1 MIGNPDPNLPTG
13 GVLKRTLNKRERHL
27 MNEPRIVKRYS
38 NRKLYDTQ
46 TSSYVT
52 LEQIAEM
59 VRAKEDVKIID
70 NNTKEDLTSVT
81 LAQIVFEEEKKKR
94 LIPLNTLKNII
105 QSKGETI
112 SGFVTQ
118 LGRDLDKQMGRV
130 FRRHPH
136 KEGDKEGDEDPSL
149 QEHHTSEEAQAVS
162 VTEGSNNIDLGD
174 KNKNSKEQKYV
185 DYTSLESGGAQS
197 SHPSLDFLRDW
208 LISSQKSFDEWQV
221 KLDEQIRSAIE
232 SMSPLAPLQKQVE
245 TLTDRIAELEARL
258 NELEGKE

>member
-1 MIGNPDPNLPTG
+1 MS
-13 GVLKRTLNKRERHL
+13 
-27 MNEPRIVKRYS
+27 EPRIVKRYS

-59 VRAKEDVKIID
+59 IRAKEDVKIID

-136 KEGDKEGDEDPSL
+136 KEGDADPSL
-149 QEHHTSEEAQAVS
+149 QEHTSEQAQADS
-162 VTEGSNNIDLGD
+162 VTEVSNDENLGEKD
-174 KNKNSKEQKYV
+174 KKSKEQKYV
-185 DYTSLESGGAQS
+185 DYTSLETGETQS
-197 SHPSLDFLRDW
+197 SHPNLDFLRDW
-208 LISSQKSFDEWQV
+208 LISSQKSFDEWQA
-221 KLDEQIRSAIE
+221 KLDEQIRNAIE

-258 NELEGKE
+258 NKLEGKEK